1 MAGIYIHVPFC
12 KCFCNY
18 CDFYSITDNS
28 ETESFVQAVMLET
41 AMQARYLDGET
52 VETIYLGGG
61 TPSMLT
67 AAQTGQIISAVRK
80 NFTVSDDP
88 EITVEVNPDDVSE
101 GYFAE
106 LAGTGVNRVSLGV
119 QSWNDKRLKYLGR
132 RHNAAQSA
140 KALQL
145 AFKEGIVNVSADL
158 IYGVP
163 GMTTGDLRHDLEET
177 FAFPVTHLSAY
188 HLTIEEGTRFGKMK
202 KEKKLAETDEET
214 SNAMFSLLGSF
225 CRERGFIHYEISNFA
240 REGYI
245 SRHNSSYWKQ
255 VPYLGLGPS
264 AHSFNR
270 TSRQW
275 NVSDVKK
282 YIRSVSA
289 GKVPFE
295 KEDLDR
301 LTTFNEYVMTS
312 LRTMWGIDLGY
323 VEAYY
328 DKELHDYLIN
338 LSGKYIRY
346 GLMHRE
352 KNTLVLTDQ
361 GRMISDNIIAELLM
375 EL

>member
-1 MAGIYIHVPFC
+1 MAGIYIHIPFC

-28 ETESFVQAVMLET
+28 ETESFVQAVLLET
-41 AMQARYLDGET
+41 AIQARYLDGET

-61 TPSMLT
+61 TPSLLT
-67 AAQTGQIISAVRK
+67 ARQTGQIISAVRN

-88 EITVEVNPDDVSE
+88 EITVEINPDDVYE

-106 LAGTGVNRVSLGV
+106 LAGIGVNRVSMGV

-132 RHNAAQSA
+132 RHDAGQSA
-140 KALQL
+140 TALQL

-163 GMTTGDLRHDLEET
+163 GMTTGDLKNDLEKT
-177 FAFPVTHLSAY
+177 FTFPVTHLSAY
-188 HLTIEEGTRFGKMK
+188 HLTIEDGTRFGKMK
-202 KEKKLAETDEET
+202 KEKKLTEPDEET

-245 SRHNSSYWKQ
+245 SRHNSAYWKQ

-275 NVSDVKK
+275 NISDVKK
-282 YIRSVSA
+282 YIRSVST
-289 GKVPFE
+289 GKIPFE

>member
-1 MAGIYIHVPFC
+1 MAGIYIHIPFC
-12 KCFCNY
+12 KVFCNY
-18 CDFYSITDNS
+18 CDFYSITDIS

-41 AMQARYLDGET
+41 AMQKRYLDNET
-52 VETIYLGGG
+52 VETVYFGGG
-61 TPSMLT
+61 TPSLLT
-67 AAQTGQIISAVRK
+67 AGQTGQIISTIRN
-80 NFTVSDDP
+80 NFSVSEDP
-88 EITVEVNPDDVSE
+88 EITVEVNPDDVYE
-101 GYFAE
+101 GYFNE
-106 LAGTGVNRVSLGV
+106 LAGAGVNRVSLGV

-132 RHNAAQSA
+132 RHDAGQSA

-145 AFKEGIVNVSADL
+145 AFREGIVNVSADL
-158 IYGVP
+158 IYGIP
-163 GMTTGDLRHDLEET
+163 GMTTGDLKHDLEET

-202 KEKKLAETDEET
+202 KEKKLVEPDEET
-214 SNAMFSLLGSF
+214 SNAMFTLLGNM
-225 CRERGFIHYEISNFA
+225 CREKGFIHYEISNFA
-240 REGYI
+240 LDGYI
-245 SRHNSSYWKQ
+245 SRHNSAYWKQ
-255 VPYLGLGPS
+255 IPYLGLGPS

-275 NVSDVKK
+275 NISDAKK
-282 YIRSVSA
+282 YIRSINS

-295 KEDLDR
+295 REDLDK
-301 LTTFNEYVMTS
+301 LTIFNEYVMTS
-312 LRTMWGIDLGY
+312 LRTMWGIDLGH

-328 DKELHDYLIN
+328 DKELHDYLVN

>member
-61 TPSMLT
+61 TPSLLT
-67 AAQTGQIISAVRK
+67 TGQTGQIITAVRK

-88 EITVEVNPDDVSE
+88 EITVEVNPDDVYE
-101 GYFAE
+101 GYFGE

-119 QSWNDKRLKYLGR
+119 QSWNNKRLKYLGR
-132 RHNAAQSA
+132 RHDAAQSA

-145 AFKEGIVNVSADL
+145 AFKEGISNVSADL
-158 IYGVP
+158 IYGVQ
-163 GMTTGDLRHDLEET
+163 GMTTGDLRNDLEET

-202 KEKKLAETDEET
+202 KEKKLTEPDEET

-245 SRHNSSYWKQ
+245 SRHNSAYWKQ

-282 YIRSVSA
+282 YVRSVSA

-338 LSGKYIRY
+338 LSDKYIRY

>member
-1 MAGIYIHVPFC
+1 MAGIYIHIPFC

-28 ETESFVQAVMLET
+28 ETESFVQAVLLE
-41 AMQARYLDGET
+41 AAIQARYLDGET
-52 VETIYLGGG
+52 VDTIYLGGG
-61 TPSMLT
+61 TPSLLT
-67 AAQTGQIISAVRK
+67 ARQTGQIISAVRN
-80 NFTVSDDP
+80 NFAVSGDP
-88 EITVEVNPDDVSE
+88 EITVEINPDDVYE

-106 LAGTGVNRVSLGV
+106 LAGIGVNRVSMGV

-132 RHNAAQSA
+132 RHDAGQSA
-140 KALQL
+140 TALQL

-163 GMTTGDLRHDLEET
+163 GMTTGDLKNDLEKT
-177 FAFPVTHLSAY
+177 FTFPVTHLSAY
-188 HLTIEEGTRFGKMK
+188 HLTIEDGTRFGKMK
-202 KEKKLAETDEET
+202 KEKKLTEPDEET

-240 REGYI
+240 RDGYI
-245 SRHNSSYWKQ
+245 SRHNSAYWKQ

-282 YIRSVSA
+282 YIRSVSS
-289 GKVPFE
+289 GNVPFE

>member
-1 MAGIYIHVPFC
+1 MAGIYIHIPFC
-12 KCFCNY
+12 KGFCNY

-28 ETESFVQAVMLET
+28 ESESFVQAVMLET

-52 VETIYLGGG
+52 VETVYLGGG
-61 TPSMLT
+61 TPSLLT
-67 AAQTGQIISAVRK
+67 AGQTGLIISAVRK
-80 NFTVSDDP
+80 NFTFSDDP
-88 EITVEVNPDDVSE
+88 EITVEVNPDDVYE
-101 GYFAE
+101 GYFRE

-132 RHNAAQSA
+132 RHTAGQSA

-145 AFKEGIVNVSADL
+145 ASKEGIVNVSVDL
-158 IYGVP
+158 IYGLP
-163 GMTTGDLRHDLEET
+163 GMTTGDLKDDLEET
-177 FAFPVTHLSAY
+177 FTYPVTHLSAY

-202 KEKKLAETDEET
+202 KEKKLVEPDEET
-214 SNAMFSLLGSF
+214 SNAMFSLLGNM
-225 CRERGFIHYEISNFA
+225 CREKGFMHYEISNFA
-240 REGYI
+240 LPGYI
-245 SRHNSSYWKQ
+245 SRHNSAYWKQ
-255 VPYLGLGPS
+255 IPYLGLGPS

-275 NVSDVKK
+275 NISDVKK
-282 YIRSVSA
+282 YIRSISS

-295 KEDLDR
+295 KEDLDK
-301 LTTFNEYVMTS
+301 LTIFNEYVMTS
-312 LRTMWGIDLGY
+312 LRTMWGIDLEH

-328 DKELHDYLIN
+328 DKELHDYLVN

>member
-1 MAGIYIHVPFC
+1 MAGIYIHIPFC
-12 KCFCNY
+12 KSFCNY

-28 ETESFVQAVMLET
+28 ELESFVQAVMLET

-52 VETIYLGGG
+52 VETVYLGGG
-61 TPSMLT
+61 TPSLLT
-67 AAQTGQIISAVRK
+67 AGQTGQIISAVRK

-88 EITVEVNPDDVSE
+88 EITVEVNPDDVYE
-101 GYFAE
+101 GYFRE

-132 RHNAAQSA
+132 RHDAAQSA

-145 AFKEGIVNVSADL
+145 AFKEGIVNVSVDL
-158 IYGVP
+158 IYGIP
-163 GMTTGDLRHDLEET
+163 GMTTGDLKHDLEET

-202 KEKKLAETDEET
+202 KEKKLVETDEET
-214 SNAMFSLLGSF
+214 SNAMFSLLGSM
-225 CRERGFIHYEISNFA
+225 CREKGFIHYEISNFA

-245 SRHNSSYWKQ
+245 SRHNSAYWKQ
-255 VPYLGLGPS
+255 IPYLGLGPS

-282 YIRSVSA
+282 YIRSING

-295 KEDLDR
+295 KEDLDK
-301 LTTFNEYVMTS
+301 LTIFNEYVMTS
-312 LRTMWGIDLGY
+312 LRTMWGIDLEH

-328 DKELHDYLIN
+328 DKELHDYLVN

>member
-1 MAGIYIHVPFC
+1 MAGIYIHIPFC
-12 KCFCNY
+12 KVFCNY

-28 ETESFVQAVMLET
+28 EMASLVQAVMLET
-41 AMQARYLDGET
+41 AMQRRYLDGET

-61 TPSMLT
+61 TPSLLT
-67 AAQTGQIISAVRK
+67 AGQTGQMISAIRN
-80 NFTVSDDP
+80 NFSVSDDP
-88 EITVEVNPDDVSE
+88 EITVEVNPDDVYE
-101 GYFAE
+101 GYFSE
-106 LAGTGVNRVSLGV
+106 LAGAGVNRVSLGV

-132 RHNAAQSA
+132 RHDAGQSA

-145 AFKEGIVNVSADL
+145 AFREGIVNVSADL
-158 IYGVP
+158 IYGIP
-163 GMTTGDLRHDLEET
+163 GMTTGDLKHDLEET

-202 KEKKLAETDEET
+202 KEKKLVEPDEET
-214 SNAMFSLLGSF
+214 SNAMFTLLGNM
-225 CRERGFIHYEISNFA
+225 CREKGFIHYEISNFA
-240 REGYI
+240 LPGYI
-245 SRHNSSYWKQ
+245 SRHNSAYWKQ
-255 VPYLGLGPS
+255 IPYLGLGPS

-282 YIRSVSA
+282 YIRSIN
-289 GKVPFE
+289 GGNVPFE
-295 KEDLDR
+295 KEDLDK
-301 LTTFNEYVMTS
+301 LTIFNEYVMTS
-312 LRTMWGIDLGY
+312 LRTMWGIDLEH

-328 DKELHDYLIN
+328 DKELHDYLVN

>member
-1 MAGIYIHVPFC
+1 MAGIYIHIPFC
-12 KCFCNY
+12 KRFCHY

-28 ETESFVQAVMLET
+28 ESESFVQAVMLET

-52 VETIYLGGG
+52 VETVYLGGG
-61 TPSMLT
+61 TPSLLT
-67 AAQTGQIISAVRK
+67 VGQTGQIISAVRK
-80 NFTVSDDP
+80 NFSLSDDP
-88 EITVEVNPDDVSE
+88 EITVEVNPDDIYE
-101 GYFAE
+101 GYFRE

-132 RHNAAQSA
+132 RHDSAQSA
-140 KALQL
+140 KALEW
-145 AFKEGIVNVSADL
+145 AFKEGIVNVSVDL
-158 IYGVP
+158 IYGLP
-163 GMTTGDLRHDLEET
+163 GMTTGDLKHDLEET
-177 FAFPVTHLSAY
+177 FAWPVTHLSAY

-202 KEKKLAETDEET
+202 KEKKLVEPDEET
-214 SNAMFSLLGSF
+214 SNAMLSLLGNM
-225 CRERGFIHYEISNFA
+225 CREKGFIHYEISNFA
-240 REGYI
+240 LPGYI
-245 SRHNSSYWKQ
+245 SRHNSAYWKQ
-255 VPYLGLGPS
+255 IPYLGLGPS

-282 YIRSVSA
+282 YIRSISG

-295 KEDLDR
+295 KEDLDK

-312 LRTMWGIDLGY
+312 LRTMWGIDLEH

-328 DKELHDYLIN
+328 DKEMHDYLVN

-346 GLMHRE
+346 GLMRRE